1 MMERDIGVPVIETSA
16 ALTWEIQHRLHIR
29 EPRDGNG
36 MLMRELPKP
45 R

>member
-1 MMERDIGVPVIETSA
+1 MMERDIGVPVIETCA

-29 EPRDGNG
+29 EPRDGIG

-45 R
+45 C